1 MMQVFQTY
9 NLYSNLLNG
18 LCVRGIDLNPFS
30 HGLSDQRL
38 VMEGPKRP
46 PLDIWLSEDIF
57 INFLYIYL
65 YLDVKA

>member
-38 VMEGPKRP
+38 VMGG
-46 PLDIWLSEDIF
+46 
-57 INFLYIYL
+57 
-65 YLDVKA
+65 A